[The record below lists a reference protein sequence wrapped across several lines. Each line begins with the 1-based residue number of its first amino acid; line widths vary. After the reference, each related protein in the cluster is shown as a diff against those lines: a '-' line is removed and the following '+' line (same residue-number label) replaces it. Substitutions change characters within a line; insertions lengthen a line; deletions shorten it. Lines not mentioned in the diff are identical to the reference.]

1 MTEQPKKPND
11 RAYYLFAGKIVGD
24 FTGSIAI
31 PAVVFALIGEYL
43 DTKYH
48 KEPLFLL
55 IGLVVAFISS
65 ANIIYRKTKRYSA
78 EYETIVTSSTSKK
91 TDTKE

>member
-24 FTGSIAI
+24 FTGTIAI

-48 KEPLFLL
+48 KEPLFLML
-55 IGLVVAFISS
+55 GLLLAFSVS
-65 ANIIYRKTKRYSA
+65 MKSVYKKTKKYSE
-78 EYETIVTSSTSKK
+78 EYQEIVK
-91 TDTKE
+91 TDSTQK